1 MLSLLLNIM
10 IRRVACDPTDQDAVW
25 GVNSWGG
32 AKNHALRGRSGYLL
46 GKGTLFGGGGLILG
60 YAQLRRVADI
70 LKLVRYR
77 AQ

>member
-32 AKNHALRGRSGYLL
+32 KEPRIEGAVRIPAWEGD
-46 GKGTLFGGGGLILG
+46 TFGG
-60 YAQLRRVADI
+60 D
-70 LKLVRYR
+70 
-77 AQ
+77 